1 MRRRLRWSTRS
12 ITRPPRCCKFRWSAC
27 APRSRWPG
35 VTRYPRRRRWPSPV
49 RRWPP
54 GSGQRW
60 IHGCLSGWRPSCGSP
75 RAAWPRRPPREL
87 SVPVKV
93 SNGVTLDYVDAER
106 FDPHH
111 CAFLASEAE
120 FDAAYARIRSTHWHE
135 GWTRSSRCGE
145 DTVLPVV
152 ADQLAPDRTAAWPV
166 ARRPEQGWSLLCNGV
181 VLFDDG
187 ASCSQTAAQSPRP
200 PLVPLLP
207 PEWNTAAINIK
218 GEAQMLPT
226 ALLSFAV
233 GVLAGNGFPHFVKGS
248 PKSVSPRS
256 SVALRSPKVRP
267 AAAP

>member
-1 MRRRLRWSTRS
+1 VASATFLAS
-12 ITRPPRCCKFRWSAC
+12 ILDVPA
-27 APRSRWPG
+27 G
-35 VTRYPRRRRWPSPV
+35 
-49 RRWPP
+49 
-54 GSGQRW
+54 
-60 IHGCLSGWRPSCGSP
+60 
-75 RAAWPRRPPREL
+75 PPREL

-187 ASCSQTAAQSPRP
+187 GQLLPDGRAISPASTCTAA
-200 PLVPLLP
+200 
-207 PEWNTAAINIK
+207 AA
-218 GEAQMLPT
+218 
-226 ALLSFAV
+226 
-233 GVLAGNGFPHFVKGS
+233 
-248 PKSVSPRS
+248 
-256 SVALRSPKVRP
+256 
-267 AAAP
+267 